1 MSSYLRTIGI
11 LFVGVLLA
19 AFAVALAP
27 GSVEA
32 GPAQPTGPTA
42 GVLEI
47 CKETEPDGDN
57 ATASMRWRLGTEKS
71 AQTLGDGQCA
81 TYQMTTDAGNG
92 DWTLRENAAP
102 AGFLITDVTC
112 SSVGSV
118 TTSWSAGSRDVT
130 FAISDYTTQGVTCTF
145 TNHKGGQIR
154 VKKVTDPT
162 PDANPFAFDLLNGPS
177 AAATVTRADGQ
188 GLTYFSTTDYYD
200 NNAVME
206 GTYDIVETVAGYDL
220 TAVLCTSTLGTA
232 TYTPDLAN
240 AKTSVTVAVG
250 EHVDC
255 TFTNTKR
262 GEIIVKKEV
271 EADKEYMDE
280 SFDFT
285 FTPPAPT
292 PPSAFSLMNGETWPT
307 GFIVPGTYAVAETPE
322 VGWETTVACL
332 SSDGVTTEDPA
343 AIDLNPGETVVCT
356 FTNTLKAGK
365 IRIVK
370 QTLPD
375 GDPQTFDI
383 TIKDPAG
390 AVVKNCPAVGDD
402 GKCTTGLL
410 NPGGGYKASEVKVPG
425 WDLEQNYGKIVCSNG
440 SKANNIIVDPGKL
453 TVCTFTNVKR
463 AKLTVHKSA
472 IPEVAGAAKTF
483 DFTLSGTPTNAF
495 SNWKNLTL
503 PLAFQLNG
511 GGMWESDPLL
521 KPGTYSVVE
530 TPPAG
535 GWFLQSAICHQAGS
549 GEVVR
554 AVSDPSSI
562 YLGPG
567 AEVSCTFTN
576 INPPPANLKL
586 SRLKVPENKPVGTLV
601 GYLTA
606 SDPGDIVSFAL
617 SPVDGTAATAGNNF
631 FQIVKAGSQWK
642 LLTKVV
648 FDYER
653 QKASSI
659 VVEATD
665 SANNVT
671 KKQFVISILNVRDPN

>member
-32 GPAQPTGPTA
+32 QTNGPTGPTA
-42 GVLEI
+42 GVLAI
-47 CKETEPDGDN
+47 CKETLPDGD
-57 ATASMRWRLGTEKS
+57 TAKFNVRFVVKS
-71 AQTLGDGQCA
+71 GNINGNISDGQCFSYA
-81 TYQMTTDAGNG
+81 LVDSADEGIDLTLLERDNLPAGWKISDVACAVTGQAEIVTPWSINSNGVVVKVQDVTTDGVLCTFTNEKGARVQVKKIMESEDASDDNLNF
-92 DWTLRENAAP
+92 DFTLTLGSFNTVTRKSTDTSGAAFDDTTVASSQYVAP
-102 AGFLITDVTC
+102 GTYTLSELKRVGYDVTAIDC
-112 SSVGSV
+112 GTPDLAAG
-118 TTSWSAGSRDVT
+118 TTSLTVAQGDV
-130 FAISDYTTQGVTCTF
+130 VTCTF
-145 TNHKGGQIR
+145 TN
-154 VKKVTDPT
+154 
-162 PDANPFAFDLLNGPS
+162 
-177 AAATVTRADGQ
+177 
-188 GLTYFSTTDYYD
+188 
-200 NNAVME
+200 
-206 GTYDIVETVAGYDL
+206 
-220 TAVLCTSTLGTA
+220 TA
-232 TYTPDLAN
+232 
-240 AKTSVTVAVG
+240 
-250 EHVDC
+250 
-255 TFTNTKR
+255 R
-262 GEIIVKKEV
+262 GEIIVEKKV
-271 EADKEYMDE
+271 VTDDPDYMGE

>member
-1 MSSYLRTIGI
+1 MSTSLRTTGI

-27 GSVEA
+27 GSAEA
-32 GPAQPTGPTA
+32 TRSIPTFLA
-42 GVLEI
+42 I
-47 CKETEPDGDN
+47 CKHTEPDKAMDDFTFQFRRVNSQQGANQSVSDGECVNLQMTSQTDN
-57 ATASMRWRLGTEKS
+57 AS
-71 AQTLGDGQCA
+71 
-81 TYQMTTDAGNG
+81 
-92 DWTLRENAAP
+92 WTLRESSIP
-102 AGFLITDVTC
+102 AGWLLKDVQCTT
-112 SSVGSV
+112 SGNVV
-118 TTSWSAGSRDVT
+118 TTWNPGSRDVT
-130 FAISDYTTQGVTCTF
+130 FTIADYLTQGVTCDF
-145 TNHKGGQIR
+145 LNHKGGQIR
-154 VKKVTDPT
+154 VAKKTVPALDP
-162 PDANPFAFDLLNGPS
+162 NPFAFSLLLGPS
-177 AAATVTRADGQ
+177 TAPVVTRADGQ
-188 GLTYFSTTDYYD
+188 ALAYFGTTDYYAS
-200 NNAVME
+200 NAVME
-206 GTYDIVETVAGYDL
+206 GGYDIVETVAGYDL
-220 TAVLCTSTLGTA
+220 TNVLCTSTLGTA
-232 TYTPDLAN
+232 TYTPDLVN
-240 AKTSVTVAVG
+240 AKASVQVGVG
-250 EHVDC
+250 ERLDC

-262 GEIIVKKEV
+262 GEIIIKKV
-271 EADKEYMDE
+271 VVADDPDYMDE

-285 FTPPAPT
+285 FTPPAPN
-292 PPSAFSLMNGETWPT
+292 PPSTFALTNGQSWPT
-307 GFIVPGTYAVAETPE
+307 GLIPPE
-322 VGWETTVACL
+322 NYTVEEQTKVGWETTWSC
-332 SSDGVTTEDPA
+332 SDGA
-343 AIDLNPGETVVCT
+343 NGAGGKIDMILTPGEKLECT

-370 QTLPD
+370 QTEPD
-375 GDPQTFDI
+375 GNLQTFDI
-383 TIKDPAG
+383 TIKDPQG
-390 AVVKNCPAVGDD
+390 VVVKNCPAVGDD

-410 NPGGGYKASEVKVPG
+410 NPGVGYKASEVKVPG
-425 WDLEQNYGKIVCSNG
+425 WDLAQNYGQIVCSNG
-440 SKANNIIVDPGKL
+440 SKANNIIVDPGKT
-453 TVCTFTNVKR
+453 TVCTFTNWKR
-463 AKLTVHKSA
+463 GKITVSKVA
-472 IPEVAGAAKTF
+472 IPDVAGAALTF
-483 DFTLSGTPTNAF
+483 DFTLSGAPINAF
-495 SNWKNLTL
+495 SNWPNLTL
-503 PLAFQLNG
+503 PYAFQLNG
-511 GGMWESDPLL
+511 GGMWESVPWL
-521 KPGTYSVVE
+521 KAGTYSVVE